1 MTLQVLQLLHDL
13 VGHVVHIY
21 GDCLF
26 AEVYTLLDLN
36 RQEDILYLL
45 FGILAVLHL
54 ALVQLVLY
62 TL

>member
-54 ALVQLVLY
+54 ALA
-62 TL
+62 